1 MTEKHREIETPG
13 HRGQFTGTHGVNHSI
28 ALSLGQQ
35 RLLFSTTIHLRK
47 GKAWRISASTSASLH
62 GIALSK
68 ATLRR
73 KILGRICTKASPDL
87 SHHSV
92 IPNNGRLLHAA
103 RTITPRVHRK
113 RVPTTSLLALQ
124 PHRSVVRSGDPD
136 PIRSTLPMPIVLA
149 NQAGRAR
156 QCTVRHRP
164 SYHYGCASRLLHLVP
179 RHAVM
184 LLYHSR
190 PWRGR
195 LHFNLL
201 HRARCQSRRQ
211 TGIQRIHPPMATI
224 AQDRPPE

>member
-1 MTEKHREIETPG
+1 M
-13 HRGQFTGTHGVNHSI
+13 
-28 ALSLGQQ
+28 
-35 RLLFSTTIHLRK
+35 LFSTTIPLRK

-62 GIALSK
+62 GIASSRV
-68 ATLRR
+68 TLRR
-73 KILGRICTKASPDL
+73 RTLGRICTRVSPDL

-92 IPNNGRLLHAA
+92 IPNNGHLLHAA
-103 RTITPRVHRK
+103 RTNTPHVHQE

-124 PHRSVVRSGDPD
+124 PRRSIVRRGGPD
-136 PIRSTLPMPIVLA
+136 PIWSTLPMPIVLA
-149 NQAGRAR
+149 NQADRAR
-156 QCTVRHRP
+156 QCTVHHRP

-179 RHAVM
+179 RHVVM

-201 HRARCQSRRQ
+201 HRARCPSRKR

-224 AQDRPPE
+224 AQGRRPD